1 MQKKKRKALL
11 VAVEIFLLLITSPFI
26 YRYVGAFCLLLL
38 KLFKVEYGPYRWVG
52 FATILLCVGLI
63 YAVIKLPFLK
73 NLYLKILLSYI
84 AFFTSL
90 CMLFII
96 WYFTFVPVG

>member
-1 MQKKKRKALL
+1 MKKILFI
-11 VAVEIFLLLITSPFI
+11 AVEFFLLLLISVFL
-26 YRYVGAFCLLLL
+26 YRYICNFCLLLL
-38 KLFKVEYGPYRWVG
+38 KLFKAEYGPYRWFVL
-52 FATILLCVGLI
+52 ATMLLCVGLI
-63 YAVIKLPFLK
+63 YAIIKLPFLK

-84 AFFTSL
+84 VLFTSL